1 MNSKLQIL
9 VADDDEAYA
18 KELCACINTQDGF
31 TAAGYA
37 LNGAEA
43 LELTQLI
50 RPDAVILDLLMP
62 VLDGIGFLR
71 RLEVSDNR
79 KKPIIIMM
87 SHSSMPK
94 IITSAISNG
103 ADYFMVKPQSC
114 RVICDTIKDLRAAA
128 AVISPAEAIH
138 EDKLT
143 IENHVSRFI
152 RNLGIPAHLDGY
164 KYIRDAIMLATA
176 DMSILTPI
184 TKKLYPMIAERYGT
198 TMRCVER
205 AIRHAISVSWLRG
218 SRNMFNDIFGY
229 SADDSARRPTNSEYI
244 AMAADDFRLRCKYGA
259 MLK

>member
-31 TAAGYA
+31 AAAGYA

-43 LELTQLI
+43 LELAQIL
-50 RPDAVILDLLMP
+50 RPDAIILDLLMP

-71 RLEVSDNR
+71 RLEVPGTR

-87 SHSSMPK
+87 SQSSIPK
-94 IITSAISNG
+94 IITAAISNG

-114 RVICDTIKDLRAAA
+114 RVICDTIRDLKSAAA
-128 AVISPAEAIH
+128 AIRPDEAIH
-138 EDKLT
+138 ENSLA
-143 IENHVSRFI
+143 IENHISRFI

-184 TKKLYPMIAERYGT
+184 TKKLYPVIAERYGT
-198 TMRCVER
+198 TNSCVER
-205 AIRHAISVSWLRG
+205 AIRHAISVSWIRG
-218 SRNMFNDIFGY
+218 NRNMFNDIFGY

-244 AMAADDFRLRCKYGA
+244 AMAADDFRLRCKYGVN
-259 MLK
+259 LP